1 MNKREREKMNKK
13 TLGIFVV
20 VIVICASL
28 TSFVVMS
35 SIASAQ
41 HTPQALDF
49 TVSGTN
55 SCLRFLESNVS
66 LCYIPFTV
74 GANQNWQLIINCT
87 QMPGGSNGW
96 TDLFIYK
103 GYWDN
108 GTDYKCTA
116 KDVYPIIAGIQATNS
131 EIQGNGIFT
140 ESFNG
145 TATQSYTMFF
155 VFPNGG
161 QATFHVTYNQT

>member
-1 MNKREREKMNKK
+1 MNKK
-13 TLGIFVV
+13 ILGIFIV
-20 VIVICASL
+20 VIVICASIAA
-28 TSFVVMS
+28 FVVMS
-35 SIASAQ
+35 SIAPTQ
-41 HTPQALDF
+41 QTPQALDF

-55 SCLRFLESNVS
+55 NCLRFLESNVS

-74 GANQNWQLIINCT
+74 GANQNWQLTINCT
-87 QMPGGSNGW
+87 QMPGGANGW

-116 KDVYPIIAGIQATNS
+116 EDVYPIIASIQATNS
-131 EIQGNGIFT
+131 EIQGTGVFT
-140 ESFNG
+140 ETFNG

>member
-1 MNKREREKMNKK
+1 MNRKILGLIVAVIIVF
-13 TLGIFVV
+13 TLVSALLV
-20 VIVICASL
+20 E
-28 TSFVVMS
+28 
-35 SIASAQ
+35 SILAPAQ
-41 HTPQALDF
+41 PSPKALDF

-66 LCYIPFTV
+66 LCYVPFTV
-74 GANQNWQLIINCT
+74 GANQNWQLTINCT
-87 QMPGGSNGW
+87 QMPGGASGW

-116 KDVYPIIAGIQATNS
+116 EDVYPILANIQPINS
-131 EIQGNGIFT
+131 EIQGNSAFT
-140 ESFNG
+140 ETFNG
-145 TATQSYTMFF
+145 TSTQSYTIFF

-161 QATFHVTYNQT
+161 QGTFHITYNQT